1 MITST
6 RVTAAKIDPSLDAF
20 YVYNYFTPFYIYPIK
35 NRLESEF

>member
-6 RVTAAKIDPSLDAF
+6 CITVAKIDQSLDAF

-35 NRLESEF
+35 NPS